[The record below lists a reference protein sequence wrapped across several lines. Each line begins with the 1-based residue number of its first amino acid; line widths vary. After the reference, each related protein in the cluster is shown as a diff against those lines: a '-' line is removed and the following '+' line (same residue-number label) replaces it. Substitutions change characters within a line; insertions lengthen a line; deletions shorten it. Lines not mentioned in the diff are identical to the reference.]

1 MLRIGDIISFGKY
14 RQNNFENST
23 PIQWIVIDIKNGKA
37 LLLSRFVLDAKS
49 YHFQYE
55 ETIWKNCSL
64 RAWLNTEFYNT
75 AFTETEK
82 LKICQTELNNDDS
95 GECILYEIEHDPIYP
110 NCKHRITVSANIKNE
125 PTQDNVFLL
134 SSKELIK
141 YQDILKKRLDTM
153 ECVPTD
159 FALNQGV
166 STRFIHSIDK
176 MGIFRYDGIL
186 VCDKWWLR
194 NRINEGDSVAC
205 VSNGFVSEFPV
216 FFDESVL
223 SGVRPAIVVLSMDT
237 IRETFSKLDQHVLFL
252 KGKKYKIHYCEQ
264 YGDVRLYINNSDIFN
279 SLTENFISECDF
291 EKFIDCFPYATPNTL
306 QELKLIYYF
315 SKKVGTFE
323 PKVLLPKFDEDYILK
338 MYKLVHLIET
348 ASK

>member
-23 PIQWIVIDIKNGKA
+23 PIQWIVIDINNGKA

-95 GECILYEIEHDPIYP
+95 GECILYEIEQDPIYP
-110 NCKHRITVSANIKNE
+110 NHTYRITVPANIKNE

-141 YQDILKKRLDTM
+141 YQEILKKD
-153 ECVPTD
+153 
-159 FALNQGV
+159 
-166 STRFIHSIDK
+166 
-176 MGIFRYDGIL
+176 
-186 VCDKWWLR
+186 
-194 NRINEGDSVAC
+194 
-205 VSNGFVSEFPV
+205 
-216 FFDESVL
+216 
-223 SGVRPAIVVLSMDT
+223 
-237 IRETFSKLDQHVLFL
+237 
-252 KGKKYKIHYCEQ
+252 
-264 YGDVRLYINNSDIFN
+264 
-279 SLTENFISECDF
+279 
-291 EKFIDCFPYATPNTL
+291 
-306 QELKLIYYF
+306 
-315 SKKVGTFE
+315 
-323 PKVLLPKFDEDYILK
+323 
-338 MYKLVHLIET
+338 
-348 ASK
+348 